1 MRLGVNLVTP
11 ARTESLCEA
20 ALYLHLL
27 FITAEQATSS
37 DSTANKKKEEKK
49 EARSVSAAIL
59 LSIYYAPNAIQ
70 GNERGVY
77 DFTSHLNIGKV

>member
-37 DSTANKKKEEKK
+37 DSTANKKKEG
-49 EARSVSAAIL
+49 RSISAAVL
-59 LSIYYAPNAIQ
+59 LSFHYALNSVQ
-70 GNERGVY
+70 GNKWRGGGGY
-77 DFTSHLNIGKV
+77 DFTFRLKK

>member
-37 DSTANKKKEEKK
+37 DFTASKKKNEKEGKK
-49 EARSVSAAIL
+49 EAPSISAAIL
-59 LSIYYAPNAIQ
+59 LSIYYAPNGIQ

-77 DFTSHLNIGKV
+77 DFTSHLKM